1 MCFYEPVLFL
11 IPYFG
16 PGCHMK
22 KAISAVI
29 ALTSG
34 IILLATALAVENE
47 EDIEEPVE
55 QRTGVIFE
63 IDGPIGPATLDYLR
77 RGIERAPN
85 DGHELIILRMDTPG
99 GLLESTREI
108 NKAILNSEIPVV
120 TYVAPSGARAASAGT
135 FIAYASHVAAMAPA
149 TSIGAATPVQMGAPQ
164 DPEEDEELDED
175 ELEEEL
181 EERRQRDQPGSAQER
196 KAIEDAV
203 SYIRSLAERRDRNAD
218 WAENAVREAATL
230 SASSALE
237 ENVIN
242 FVADNL
248 DDLLEQM
255 DGMEV
260 ETVLGTVTIR
270 TENMQLETSEPDW
283 RTELLS
289 VLTNPT
295 VAYLLML
302 IGIYGLIFEGYNP
315 GAIVPGVVGAICLL
329 LALFAFQ
336 VLPVNYAGFALIAL
350 GLILIIS
357 EAFVPSF
364 GVLGIG
370 GLISFV
376 IGSIILMDTDV
387 PGFGIPLPLIAA
399 VSIAG
404 GLITFSII
412 GFALRARRT
421 PVVSGQEEMV
431 GLTGTAQED
440 FEGQGR
446 VWVRSEMWRAQCDA
460 PITKGTKV
468 RVTGMDGLV
477 LKVKPLSEDG
487 NTNNSEA

>member
-1 MCFYEPVLFL
+1 
-11 IPYFG
+11 
-16 PGCHMK
+16 MK
-22 KAISAVI
+22 KTLSAVI
-29 ALTSG
+29 AIASG
-34 IILLATALAVENE
+34 LILLATTLMA
-47 EDIEEPVE
+47 EDEADEAATP

-63 IDGPIGPATLDYLR
+63 VDGPIGPATLDYLR
-77 RGIERAPN
+77 RGIERAPA

-99 GLLESTREI
+99 GLLESTQDI
-108 NKAILNSEIPVV
+108 NKAILNAEVPVV
-120 TYVAPSGARAASAGT
+120 TYVSPSGARAASAGT
-135 FIAYASHVAAMAPA
+135 FIAYASHAAAMAPA
-149 TSIGAATPVQMGAPQ
+149 TRIGAATPVQMGGVP
-164 DPEEDEELDED
+164 DPEEEEEELDED

-181 EERRQRDQPGSAQER
+181 EERRQRPQPGSAQER

-203 SYIRSLAERRDRNAD
+203 SYIRGLAERRGRNAD
-218 WAENAVREAATL
+218 WAEAAVREAATL
-230 SASSALE
+230 SADRALE
-237 ENVIN
+237 QNVIN
-242 FVADNL
+242 FVASDMN
-248 DDLLEQM
+248 DLLEQL
-255 DGMEV
+255 DGF
-260 ETVLGTVTIR
+260 ETETILGSVTIE
-270 TENMQLETSEPDW
+270 TEGMQLESAEPDW

-329 LALFAFQ
+329 LALYAFQ

-350 GLILIIS
+350 GLVLIIS

-370 GLISFV
+370 GLVSFV

-387 PGFGIPLPLIAA
+387 PGFGIPLPLIFT
-399 VSIAG
+399 VSIIG
-404 GLITFSII
+404 GLLTFSII

-431 GLTGTAQED
+431 GLTGKAQED
-440 FEGQGR
+440 FDHEGR
-446 VWVRSEMWRAQCDA
+446 IWVRSELWRARSGQ
-460 PITKGTKV
+460 PITKGEAV

-477 LKVKPLSEDG
+477 LKVEPLESDQK
-487 NTNNSEA
+487 TATSEA